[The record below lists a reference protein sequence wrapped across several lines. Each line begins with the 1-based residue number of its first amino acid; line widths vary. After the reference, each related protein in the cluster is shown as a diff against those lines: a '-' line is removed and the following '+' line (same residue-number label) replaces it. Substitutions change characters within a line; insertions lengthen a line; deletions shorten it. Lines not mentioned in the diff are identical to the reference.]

1 MISIYSNALAI
12 PSQRR
17 GAILPS
23 RSNIKKMEQNR
34 TKINKERLLKA
45 LESSLG
51 VITTALKACDLSRTN
66 FYKWIK
72 EDKEFA
78 DKVKEI
84 ENIQQDFIKSKY
96 YECVKDKVPSVVIH
110 AAKTRLGWNETNRLD
125 VTSGD
130 KAINMPVITF
140 VETDTE

>member
-1 MISIYSNALAI
+1 
-12 PSQRR
+12 
-17 GAILPS
+17 
-23 RSNIKKMEQNR
+23 MEQNR

-51 VITTALKACDLSRTN
+51 VITTALKATDLSRTN
-66 FYKWIK
+66 FYKWLK
-72 EDKEFA
+72 EDEEFA
-78 DKVKEI
+78 EQVAEI

-110 AAKTRLGWNETNRLD
+110 AAKTRLGWNEKPQLD
-125 VTSGD
+125 ITSGGD
-130 KAINMPVITF
+130 KINMPVITF

>member
-1 MISIYSNALAI
+1 
-12 PSQRR
+12 
-17 GAILPS
+17 
-23 RSNIKKMEQNR
+23 MEQNR
-34 TKINKERLLKA
+34 TQINKDRILKA

-96 YECVKDKVPSVVIH
+96 YECVKYKVPSVVIH

-140 VETDTE
+140 VETETE